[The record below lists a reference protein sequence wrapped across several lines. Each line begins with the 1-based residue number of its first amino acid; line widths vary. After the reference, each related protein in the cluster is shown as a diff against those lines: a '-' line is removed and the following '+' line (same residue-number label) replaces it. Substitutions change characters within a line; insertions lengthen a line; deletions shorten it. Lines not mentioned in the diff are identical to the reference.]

1 MIQKKVRI
9 LLAEDDASETV
20 DILGALFPD
29 STGGLDLTVVS
40 NMSTLIPTVKMVDP
54 ELILF
59 DLELSLS
66 DPLDAVHLVH
76 RSAPGVPLV
85 VLADP
90 AQKQYAAQSLS
101 EGAMD
106 YVLKGFMDVRTLGR
120 VVRTALE
127 RNTFEG
133 LADLLRDPLTGLY
146 TREGLLTLGTRCQEE
161 ARRTGGTLLLICAL
175 FENLQTLR
183 EGFGPGAG
191 DYALRDVAQLL
202 ASSCRRSDIVAR
214 LGQDQFAILAVDAI
228 APSAPVM
235 RQRLERSLIV
245 HNETRSPWGP
255 IDLRLSVGMWSAKD
269 GRNFSEFID
278 AVEADLRQ
286 VGISEKARTL
296 VMHNAMRS

>member
-1 MIQKKVRI
+1 MIQKRVRI
-9 LLAEDDASETV
+9 LLAEVDAGETV
-20 DILGALFPD
+20 DTLGALFPD
-29 STGGLDLTVVS
+29 ATGGLDLTVVS
-40 NMSTLIPTVKMVDP
+40 TMSTLIPTVKMVDP

-90 AQKQYAAQSLS
+90 ALKQYAAQSLS

-106 YVLKGFMDVRTLGR
+106 YVKGFMDVRTLGR

-133 LADLLRDPLTGLY
+133 LADLFRDPLTGLY
-146 TREGLLTLGTRCQEE
+146 TREGLLTLGMRCQEE

-214 LGQDQFAILAVDAI
+214 LGHEQFAILAVDAV

-235 RQRLERSLIV
+235 RQRLERSLTV

-255 IDLRLSVGMWSAKD
+255 IDLRLSVGTWSAKD
-269 GRNFSEFID
+269 GRNFSEFIN

-286 VGISEKARTL
+286 VGISERARTL
-296 VMHNAMRS
+296 VMHNAVRG